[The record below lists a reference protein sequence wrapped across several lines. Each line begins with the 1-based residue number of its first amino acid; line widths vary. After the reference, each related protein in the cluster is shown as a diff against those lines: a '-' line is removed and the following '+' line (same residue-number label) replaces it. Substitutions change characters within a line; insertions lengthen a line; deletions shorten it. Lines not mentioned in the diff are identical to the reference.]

1 VVRSLTLFWLR
12 RDSSISDGAFLQA
25 IAVGSSSRN
34 GVGES
39 RMMSSIGEGGCSSK
53 SEKCN
58 GEHVITDVFVRK
70 SSIHSARAV
79 TQSSRV
85 SPSSVVASSI
95 CCTSN
100 VSGSS
105 SVLVGNCSTVS
116 GDDCRNSSAS
126 LSDMS
131 LGAICRTD

>member
-1 VVRSLTLFWLR
+1 MFWIIH
-12 RDSSISDGAFLQA
+12 DSSISDGTFSQA
-25 IAVGSSSRN
+25 IGVVSSSRN
-34 GVGES
+34 GVGGS
-39 RMMSSIGEGGCSSK
+39 RTMSSIGEGGCSSE

-58 GEHVITDVFVRK
+58 DGHVIIEVFLRK
-70 SSIHSARAV
+70 SSIHSASAV

-105 SVLVGNCSTVS
+105 SIFVGNCSTVG

-126 LSDMS
+126 LSDML
-131 LGAICRTD
+131 LGAIC

>member
-1 VVRSLTLFWLR
+1 VVCSLTLFCLR

-25 IAVGSSSRN
+25 ISVGSSSRN
-34 GVGES
+34 GVGGS
-39 RMMSSIGEGGCSSK
+39 MIMSSIGDGGCSSK

-85 SPSSVVASSI
+85 SSSSVVASSI

-105 SVLVGNCSTVS
+105 SVFVGNCSTVG
-116 GDDCRNSSAS
+116 GDAGRNSSSA
-126 LSDMS
+126 LSDML